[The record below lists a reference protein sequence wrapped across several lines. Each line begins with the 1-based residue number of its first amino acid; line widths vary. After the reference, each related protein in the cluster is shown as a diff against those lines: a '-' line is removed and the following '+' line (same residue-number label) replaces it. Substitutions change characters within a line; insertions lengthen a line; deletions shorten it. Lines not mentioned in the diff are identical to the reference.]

1 MLLKRHVEFNQTVLI
16 INFLSLN
23 FTSIEIEGER
33 VTSIQKERTLVGGG
47 GGGGGCAQKRTR
59 VNKEEEGGSGSK
71 LGNLERTYFLNVPY

>member
-33 VTSIQKERTLVGGG
+33 VSCSQNERALGGG
-47 GGGGGCAQKRTR
+47 PGRGGGVVAVKTR
-59 VNKEEEGGSGSK
+59 ES
-71 LGNLERTYFLNVPY
+71 

>member
-33 VTSIQKERTLVGGG
+33 VSCSQNERALGGG
-47 GGGGGCAQKRTR
+47 RGGGCQNSGILSERPFECPLLNQKIELKRF
-59 VNKEEEGGSGSK
+59 K
-71 LGNLERTYFLNVPY
+71 